1 MSPRVHAPRAPQARE
16 SDRGRT
22 PQRTTIL
29 SIATASLLVALKL
42 GVGLLSGSLALIS
55 AGIESSGDVVAATL
69 TFFAV
74 RLGGRP
80 ADPEHPYGHR
90 RAENLG
96 ALGEAAILLVGGV
109 VVTVEAVRQLVRG
122 GTSSHAHWYQFAV
135 IAVAL
140 VLDLSRMVVSLRTAR
155 RFDSPALRSN
165 AFHFAGDMAG
175 SVAVLLGLLLVHA
188 GLAQGDSLAALLVAA
203 IIFAA
208 ALRLLT
214 ENANVLMDRT
224 PAEAREAAEDAI
236 ADLGAD
242 IELSRLRL
250 RESAGRYFADVVV
263 TVPPGQAVVEGHQ
276 AADLI
281 EGAVEDALPG
291 SDVVVHV
298 EPRRRGLDL
307 RDRVLAIALAE
318 PLVREAHDITIFEH
332 ERSISVSLHL
342 KFPSELDLRAAHA
355 IAERVEHAIR
365 ARPGVADVQ
374 THLEP
379 LERTLLARPTDA
391 NADLDAMQEI
401 ARLVRERIGTAPE
414 RVKLLSTDAGRVL
427 FLTVAVDPGESLTAA
442 HRLASE
448 LEEALRQQVSG
459 IADVVVHT
467 EPRGGADREGFRGG
481 GVKQAR
487 TQPTKGSDP

>member
-1 MSPRVHAPRAPQARE
+1 MALEATE
-16 SDRGRT
+16 SNQGRT
-22 PQRTTIL
+22 QRRTTIL
-29 SIATASLLVALKL
+29 SIAAAGLLVALKL
-42 GVGLLSGSLALIS
+42 GVGLLTGSLGLIS

-96 ALGEAAILLVGGV
+96 ALGEAGILLVGGV
-109 VVTVEAVRQLVRG
+109 LVTVEAVRQLLRG
-122 GTSSHAHWYQFAV
+122 TTAHHTHWYQFAV

-140 VLDLSRMVVSLRTAR
+140 VLDLSRMVVSLRISR
-155 RFDSPALRSN
+155 RYGSPALRSN
-165 AFHFAGDMAG
+165 AFHFASDMAG
-175 SVAVLLGLLLVHA
+175 SIAVLVGLALVHA
-188 GLAQGDSLAALLVAA
+188 GFLQGDAIAALLVAA

-263 TVPPGQAVVEGHQ
+263 TVPPGQAVVEGHH

-281 EGAVEDALPG
+281 EAAVEDALPD

-332 ERSISVSLHL
+332 DRSTSVSLHL
-342 KFPSELDLRAAHA
+342 KFPADLDLRHAHA
-355 IAERVEHAIR
+355 VAERIEQAIR

-379 LERTLLARPTDA
+379 LERTLLARPADA
-391 NADLDAMQEI
+391 SADLEATREI
-401 ARLVRERIGTAPE
+401 AALVRERFGATPA
-414 RVKLLSTDAGRVL
+414 RVELLSTDAGRVL
-427 FLTVAVDPGESLTAA
+427 FLTVGVNAGESLTEA
-442 HRLASE
+442 HTLASE
-448 LEEALRQQVSG
+448 IEETLRRQVPG

-467 EPRGGADREGFRGG
+467 EPFGG
-481 GVKQAR
+481 GR
-487 TQPTKGSDP
+487 